1 MTTRC
6 EKFTLVKFG
15 KKKNINLFSPV
26 LPSSLH
32 PLIAGGVSAFITTTL
47 YQPLD
52 FLKTQIQEPKD
63 G

>member
-1 MTTRC
+1 MNTRC
-6 EKFTLVKFG
+6 EKFTLIKFG
-15 KKKNINLFSPV
+15 NINLFSPV
-26 LPSSLH
+26 LPPSLH